1 MNQFL
6 INISKAA
13 AALLLFAGGTAA
25 VSLPD
30 CQVTAPPQTLLTG
43 VRTANLT
50 LPQSPFGITYATL
63 QENIAFVSLF
73 GTTFGTGTLGV
84 LNTTT
89 FPPSLLHQL
98 PLPASFEGPEGL
110 ALSHCGKRLFA
121 AAGTGVVVF
130 DTALAV
136 AGSPFS
142 IVGTLNGTTPTQNA
156 GNGTAQVTL
165 SPTDDI
171 ASVSQEFGP
180 RVSASPGNI
189 DVFSLSYTDN
199 PSSVSGTPLGFLS
212 LGIAVVGSVL
222 SPSGDILYATS
233 EVDGWN
239 STRGTISVINATTLS
254 TNPAQAGQ
262 AVMSI
267 VDAGCQPV
275 RTVLS
280 SSGEVLWVTVRESNH
295 LLAFNTSRLLTE
307 PMFALLASVQVGA
320 APVGLT
326 FAKNETRILTAD
338 SNRFNY
344 PNASSGLSVVDVQK
358 ALETGGKGAVLGR
371 IPTGL
376 FPREFAVSN
385 DGQTVLVSDYTSN
398 SVQAVDV
405 ASIP

>member
-1 MNQFL
+1 MG
-6 INISKAA
+6 NI
-13 AALLLFAGGTAA
+13 
-25 VSLPD
+25 
-30 CQVTAPPQTLLTG
+30 
-43 VRTANLT
+43 
-50 LPQSPFGITYATL
+50 
-63 QENIAFVSLF
+63 
-73 GTTFGTGTLGV
+73 GV
-84 LNTTT
+84 LNTTN

-98 PLPASFEGPEGL
+98 PLPASYEGAEGL
-110 ALSHCGKRLFA
+110 ALSHCGKYLFV
-121 AAGTGVVVF
+121 AAGEGVVVF
-130 DTALAV
+130 DTDLAA

-142 IVGTLNGTTPTQNA
+142 IVGNLNGTTPTQNA
-156 GNGTAQVTL
+156 GNGTVQVTL
-165 SPTDDI
+165 SASDDI
-171 ASVSQEFGP
+171 AYVSQEFGP
-180 RVSASPGNI
+180 RESASPGNI
-189 DVFSLSYTDN
+189 DVFSLSYSDN
-199 PSSVSGTPLGFLS
+199 PSSVSGTALGFLS
-212 LGIAVVGSVL
+212 LGIAVVSSVL
-222 SPSGDILYATS
+222 SPAGDILYATS

-239 STRGTISVINATTLS
+239 STTGTISVINTTTLS
-254 TNPAQAGQ
+254 TSPGQ

-344 PNASSGLSVVDVQK
+344 PNATSGLSVVDVQK
-358 ALETGGKGAVLGR
+358 ALETGGDGAVLGR

-385 DGQTVLVSDYTSN
+385 DGQTVLVSDYSSK